1 LVSYFY
7 YKLIAIFYNKAIR
20 AEVAIHTKNKTAS
33 IDIVI
38 LNPPVTFKKLNGK
51 VLFMDKGQDIKYYL
65 IAM

>member
-1 LVSYFY
+1 
-7 YKLIAIFYNKAIR
+7 
-20 AEVAIHTKNKTAS
+20 
-33 IDIVI
+33 